1 MMKNLQHPN
10 IVAFKQSFFSEGKR
24 HLCIVMT
31 YCDGGDLE
39 QRLKQQRGKLLR
51 EDQVMHWFVQMALGL
66 HFMHEK
72 HVLHRDIKSQNIF
85 MLGNGRLVLGDL
97 GIAKALSQT
106 SELARTKI
114 GTPYYMS
121 PELFEN
127 KPYNHKSDIW
137 ALGCVLYEMATF
149 KHPFEA
155 NSLHALAARI
165 MRGKY
170 ASVNAGYSKAMHKL
184 IGDMLKLSPRDR
196 PDLGSIL
203 QLPYVKR
210 HVSNFLQDIAARSAT
225 PSSMQPIGEGTML
238 LGNVVAQMAQ
248 GQAVGASHLGH
259 HASSLYTQLDALS
272 LSEVVTSA
280 FEAANKHFAPP
291 AAPTTQT
298 NPVSAAQPTA
308 SSTSSG
314 GKVDELAL
322 QRQVREQR
330 NALSR
335 EQEHRRSVHSAI
347 EKLRE
352 VKAQQAE
359 ERRKIK
365 ERAREHM
372 TAIGRGPSGA
382 RRSQPSYLRGAAAR
396 REAEL
401 DARASAAAAQEA
413 RREAVAVRKAEI
425 DKQRREAARAWD
437 SSRGGRSH
445 ASNMAAKGVGL
456 DAVRAASQAARA
468 PVISQPLGVYG
479 RAAAAPAPGLE
490 RASDCKQGGADR
502 LQEGAAD
509 DARRLA
515 LLGLGSATPAGSSGP
530 GPKVKDPFQRAA
542 ARVSGS
548 SGGGMSSKDR
558 VLAAKIAKQEAAQAA
573 YEAQLAAARASNV
586 ADQTRAAQAH
596 RAQYQSQGI
605 GLPSHLPVSAAGGAV
620 YPPPREEPMLGD
632 YDESETGRE
641 EEGADGDVL
650 DDEEDDVAVQMEL
663 ASSLHRTSSGKEAE
677 ADDGQLPEEEDKVEA
692 AEEEEDMREHEAELQ
707 AELQAS
713 TMRMHHLK
721 ANIRGMAVTLSRP
734 GHAGQAAP
742 ALRAVVL
749 ADDDADVL
757 EEFEGEAG
765 DPSLDG
771 EDGDFYAVSAAVGV
785 DVLFQA
791 HAPSKSPAEL
801 PGLSAFQVGGAVSGE
816 QAVYAQAHPGRLH
829 SGTAHLVSQCES
841 LRENCRQHLG
851 HDGFA
856 AVYHEVQA
864 LFLSEE
870 GDEDGRDPL
879 APLLQMYGQQAI
891 SQVQQ
896 LVQMEEA
903 IAT

>member
-1 MMKNLQHPN
+1 MQNLQHPN

-155 NSLHALAARI
+155 NSLHQLAGRI

-170 ASVNAGYSKAMHKL
+170 ASINAGYSKALHKL
-184 IGDMLKLSPRDR
+184 ISDMLKLSPRER
-196 PDLGSIL
+196 PDLGSVL

-225 PSSMQPIGEGTML
+225 PSSMKPIGDGTML

-248 GQAVGASHLGH
+248 GQTLGGGHLGS
-259 HASSLYTQLDALS
+259 HASSLYKQLDALS
-272 LSEVVTSA
+272 LTDVVTSA
-280 FEAANKHFAPP
+280 FEAANARFAPKVP
-291 AAPTTQT
+291 VTAPTTT
-298 NPVSAAQPTA
+298 AAPAAAPSSGVSASAA
-308 SSTSSG
+308 AG
-314 GKVDELAL
+314 DELAV

-359 ERRKIK
+359 ERRRIK
-365 ERAREHM
+365 ERARQHM
-372 TAIGRGPSGA
+372 VAMGRAPSAA
-382 RRSQPSYLRGAAAR
+382 RRSQPSYLRGAAQR

-401 DARASAAAAQEA
+401 EARASAAAAQEA
-413 RREAVAVRKAEI
+413 RREAVAARKAEI
-425 DKQRREAARAWD
+425 DKQRRESAKAWE
-437 SSRGGRSH
+437 SGRSGRSG
-445 ASNMAAKGVGL
+445 ASGASGSRGVGL
-456 DAVRAASQAARA
+456 DAVRAASQAAKA
-468 PVISQPLGVYG
+468 PVINQPLGVYG
-479 RAAAAPAPGLE
+479 RAAGAGVQGGDDG
-490 RASDCKQGGADR
+490 ASDSKSAQDR
-502 LQEGAAD
+502 RREGAAD

-515 LLGLGSATPAGSSGP
+515 LLGLGGAQPAGSSGP

-542 ARVSGS
+542 ARV
-548 SGGGMSSKDR
+548 GGGAPVQAGVSAKDR
-558 VLAAKIAKQEAAQAA
+558 VLAAKAAKQEAEQAA
-573 YEAQLAAARASNV
+573 YEAQLAAARASSV
-586 ADQTRAAQAH
+586 ADSTRAAQAL
-596 RAQYQSQGI
+596 RAQYHSHGVAAA
-605 GLPSHLPVSAAGGAV
+605 PSLPVSAAGGAQYQPAAV
-620 YPPPREEPMLGD
+620 DAGGGD
-632 YDESETGRE
+632 IEGGEYDEDGAA
-641 EEGADGDVL
+641 EEGLDVGD
-650 DDEEDDVAVQMEL
+650 DEDDVAVQMEL
-663 ASSLHRTSSGKEAE
+663 ASSLRRTSSGKEAE
-677 ADDGQLPEEEDKVEA
+677 VHDEPDSAAAD
-692 AEEEEDMREHEAELQ
+692 EEEEEADEDDMQEQEAELQ
-707 AELQAS
+707 AELAAS
-713 TMRMHHLK
+713 TMRVHQLR
-721 ANIRGMAVTLSRP
+721 ANIRDMAVTLSAP
-734 GHAGQAAP
+734 GGAAP
-742 ALRAVVL
+742 AALQAVVQ
-749 ADDDADVL
+749 AEGDADVL

-771 EDGDFYAVSAAVGV
+771 EDSDFYGVSAAVGV
-785 DVLFQA
+785 DVLFQGGG
-791 HAPSKSPAEL
+791 KSPAEL
-801 PGLSAFQVGGAVSGE
+801 PGHSAFQAGGGE
-816 QAVYAQAHPGRLH
+816 QQPLYAHPGRLH
-829 SGTAHLVSQCES
+829 SGTAHLVSQCER
-841 LRENCRQHLG
+841 LRESCRQQLG
-851 HDGFA
+851 RDGFA

-864 LFLSEE
+864 LFLSED
-870 GDEDGRDPL
+870 GDDGSGDPL
-879 APLLQMYGQQAI
+879 APLLHMYGAGAI
-891 SQVQQ
+891 EAVQQ

>member
-1 MMKNLQHPN
+1 MQNLQHPN

-39 QRLKQQRGKLLR
+39 QRLKAQRGKLLR

-155 NSLHALAARI
+155 NSLHQLAGRI

-170 ASVNAGYSKAMHKL
+170 ASINAGYSKALHKL
-184 IGDMLKLSPRDR
+184 ISDMLKLSPRER
-196 PDLGSIL
+196 PDLGEVL

-225 PSSMQPIGEGTML
+225 PSSMMPIGDGTML
-238 LGNVVAQMAQ
+238 LGNVVAHMAQ
-248 GQAVGASHLGH
+248 GQTLGGGHLGS
-259 HASSLYTQLDALS
+259 HASSLYKQLDALS
-272 LSEVVTSA
+272 LTDVVTSA
-280 FEAANKHFAPP
+280 FEAANARFAPKAPVTAARTEVVQQAAP
-291 AAPTTQT
+291 AAP
-298 NPVSAAQPTA
+298 PSSGASAAN
-308 SSTSSG
+308 
-314 GKVDELAL
+314 ELAV

-347 EKLRE
+347 QKLRE
-352 VKAQQAE
+352 VKEQQAE
-359 ERRKIK
+359 ERRRIK
-365 ERAREHM
+365 ERARQHM
-372 TAIGRGPSGA
+372 VAMGRVPSTA
-382 RRSQPSYLRGAAAR
+382 RRSQPSYLRGAAQR

-413 RREAVAVRKAEI
+413 RREAVAARKAEI
-425 DKQRREAARAWD
+425 DKQRREAARAWE
-437 SSRGGRSH
+437 SGRSGRSA
-445 ASNMAAKGVGL
+445 ASGSRGVGL
-456 DAVRAASQAARA
+456 DAVRAAAQAAKA
-468 PVISQPLGVYG
+468 PVINQPLGVYG
-479 RAAAAPAPGLE
+479 RAAGGAAPSAE
-490 RASDCKQGGADR
+490 AASDSKLSQDR
-502 LQEGAAD
+502 RREGAAD

-515 LLGLGSATPAGSSGP
+515 LLGLGGAQPAGSSGP

-542 ARVSGS
+542 ARVSSSGS
-548 SGGGMSSKDR
+548 SSAAAPPSTTGMSSKDR
-558 VLAAKIAKQEAAQAA
+558 VLAAKAAKQEAEQAA
-573 YEAQLAAARASNV
+573 YEAQLAAARASSV
-586 ADQTRAAQAH
+586 ADSTRAAQAH
-596 RAQYQSQGI
+596 RAQYHSQGVV
-605 GLPSHLPVSAAGGAV
+605 PTANLPVSAAGGAQ
-620 YPPPREEPMLGD
+620 YPPPTVQDDVEGGE
-632 YDESETGRE
+632 YDEESEGG
-641 EEGADGDVL
+641 EEGGED
-650 DDEEDDVAVQMEL
+650 EDDVVVQMEL
-663 ASSLHRTSSGKEAE
+663 AASLHRTSSGKQAE
-677 ADDGQLPEEEDKVEA
+677 AEEEDAADEA
-692 AEEEEDMREHEAELQ
+692 EDEDDMQEQEAELQ

-713 TMRMHHLK
+713 TLRVHQLR
-721 ANIRGMAVTLSRP
+721 ANIRDMAVTLSAP
-734 GHAGQAAP
+734 GAAAP
-742 ALRAVVL
+742 PAMQAVMP
-749 ADDDADVL
+749 AEGDADVL

-771 EDGDFYAVSAAVGV
+771 EDSDFYAVSAAVGV
-785 DVLFQA
+785 DVLFQGA
-791 HAPSKSPAEL
+791 KSPTEL
-801 PGLSAFQVGGAVSGE
+801 PGHSAFQGAGGGGSQQE
-816 QAVYAQAHPGRLH
+816 QPLYAHPGRMH
-829 SGTAHLVSQCES
+829 SGTAHLVSQCER
-841 LRENCRQHLG
+841 LRESCRQQLG
-851 HDGFA
+851 RDGFA

-864 LFLSEE
+864 LFLSED
-870 GDEDGRDPL
+870 GDEGGSDPL
-879 APLLQMYGQQAI
+879 QPLLHMYGAGAI
-891 SQVQQ
+891 GLVQQ

>member
-1 MMKNLQHPN
+1 MMQNLQHPN

-155 NSLHALAARI
+155 NSLHQLAARI

-170 ASVNAGYSKAMHKL
+170 ASINPGYSKALHKL
-184 IGDMLKLSPRDR
+184 IGDMLKLSPRER
-196 PDLGSIL
+196 PDLGAVL
-203 QLPYVKR
+203 QMPYVKR

-225 PSSMQPIGEGTML
+225 PSSMKPIGDGTML
-238 LGNVVAQMAQ
+238 LGNVVAHMAQ
-248 GQAVGASHLGH
+248 GQSLGGGHLGS
-259 HASSLYTQLDALS
+259 HASSLYRQLDALA
-272 LSEVVTSA
+272 LTDIVTSA
-280 FEAANKHFAPP
+280 FESANARFAPKAP
-291 AAPTTQT
+291 VAAPRAE
-298 NPVSAAQPTA
+298 PAQQ
-308 SSTSSG
+308 SSTAVGSSSG
-314 GKVDELAL
+314 APQVDALAV
-322 QRQVREQR
+322 QRQVREER

-335 EQEHRRSVHSAI
+335 EQEHRRSVQSAI
-347 EKLRE
+347 QKLRE
-352 VKAQQAE
+352 VKEQQAE

-365 ERAREHM
+365 ERARQHM
-372 TAIGRGPSGA
+372 AAIGRVPSSA
-382 RRSQPSYLRGAAAR
+382 RRAQPAYLRGAAQR

-413 RREAVAVRKAEI
+413 RREAVAQRKAEI
-425 DKQRREAARAWD
+425 DKQRREAARAWEAN
-437 SSRGGRSH
+437 RGGRSG
-445 ASNMAAKGVGL
+445 SSGSRGVSL
-456 DAVRAASQAARA
+456 EAVRAAASQAANKA

-479 RAAAAPAPGLE
+479 RAAGHAADA
-490 RASDCKQGGADR
+490 ATDSKQQDR
-502 LQEGAAD
+502 RREGAAD

-515 LLGLGSATPAGSSGP
+515 LLGLGGAPAAGSSGP

-542 ARVSGS
+542 ARAAPAPAA
-548 SGGGMSSKDR
+548 GMSSKDR
-558 VLAAKIAKQEAAQAA
+558 VLAAKAAKQEAEQAA
-573 YEAQLAAARASNV
+573 YEAQLAAARASSV
-586 ADQTRAAQAH
+586 ADSTRAAQAL
-596 RAQYQSQGI
+596 RAQYHSHGI
-605 GLPSHLPVSAAGGAV
+605 AAASNLPVSAAGGAQFQA
-620 YPPPREEPMLGD
+620 PPIAEAA
-632 YDESETGRE
+632 E
-641 EEGADGDVL
+641 EEAAGDDYVDEGLDAGAED
-650 DDEEDDVAVQMEL
+650 EDDVAVQLEL
-663 ASSLHRTSSGKEAE
+663 ASSLHRTGGGGGGKEDDE
-677 ADDGQLPEEEDKVEA
+677 AGDDLGDDDEEEDD
-692 AEEEEDMREHEAELQ
+692 EEDMQEQEAELQ

-713 TMRMHHLK
+713 TMRMHQLK
-721 ANIRGMAVTLSRP
+721 ANIRDMAVTLSAP
-734 GHAGQAAP
+734 GAAAP
-742 ALRAVVL
+742 PAMQAVVQ
-749 ADDDADVL
+749 AEDDADVL
-757 EEFEGEAG
+757 EEFEGESG

-771 EDGDFYAVSAAVGV
+771 EDSDFYGVSAAVGV
-785 DVLFQA
+785 DVLFQGGA
-791 HAPSKSPAEL
+791 AAKSPSEL
-801 PGLSAFQVGGAVSGE
+801 PGHSAFTAGGGGKQAE
-816 QAVYAQAHPGRLH
+816 QPLYAHPGRMH
-829 SGTAHLVSQCES
+829 SGTAHLVSQCER
-841 LRENCRQHLG
+841 LRESCRQQLG
-851 HDGFA
+851 SDGFA

-864 LFLSEE
+864 LFLSED
-870 GDEDGRDPL
+870 GDDGGSDPL
-879 APLLQMYGQQAI
+879 TPLLQMYGAEAI
-891 SQVQQ
+891 GAVQQ